1 MGVLGASLRNSGCSM
16 HMSLIK
22 ESNIPS
28 GYENNTESGK
38 RRRAPGLILFTNE
51 TRVLSNS

>member
-38 RRRAPGLILFTNE
+38 RRLAPGLILFTNE